1 MSVFGGAV
9 TGASTIPQW
18 RGDLRLAMTVIKVA
32 RGGGEK
38 EAGLMRPN
46 LFVMNH

>member
-9 TGASTIPQW
+9 TGSTIPQW

-32 RGGGEK
+32 GGREK
-38 EAGLMRPN
+38 EGRVN
-46 LFVMNH
+46 EGQLFVMNQ

>member
-32 RGGGEK
+32 RGRGKGGTVN
-38 EAGLMRPN
+38 EAKLV
-46 LFVMNH
+46 VMNH